1 MRAGP
6 RFLYLHGFASGPG
19 SAKGVALAQHYARR
33 GVDLV
38 RLDVRVPSLERLRI
52 SAMLEAVQRAIGSAA
67 DRAVLFGSSLGGLV
81 AAEVAARDPRVAAL
95 VLLAPA
101 FELVPRWQQR
111 LGEDGW
117 RRWRESGWLET
128 LDHTTGQPARVD
140 FGFITDAQRTV
151 NGADGPDV
159 RVPTLIL
166 HGRGDDV
173 VDLAVSRSFA
183 AGRRHVRL
191 IELADGHAL
200 VQSLPRIIEEAD
212 RFLAPFLGEPEMP
225 ARSVS

>member
-1 MRAGP
+1 MRLGP

-33 GVDLV
+33 GVQLE

-52 SAMLEAVQRAIGSAA
+52 SAMIETVRAAIGAEA
-67 DRAVLFGSSLGGLV
+67 ERVVLFGSSLGGLV
-81 AAEVAARDPRVAAL
+81 AAEVAAREPRVAAL

-101 FELVPRWQQR
+101 FELVPRWRQR

-117 RRWRESGWLET
+117 RRWQDSGWLET
-128 LDHTTGQPARVD
+128 LDHTTGQPTHVD
-140 FGFITDAQRTV
+140 FGFIADAQAQLA
-151 NGADGPDV
+151 GDGPDV

-166 HGRGDDV
+166 HGRGDDT
-173 VDLAVSRSFA
+173 VDVAVSHAFA

-191 IELADGHAL
+191 IEVADGHTL
-200 VQSLPRIIEEAD
+200 VASLPRIIDEAD
-212 RFLAPFLGEPEMP
+212 RFLGPFLGVEP
-225 ARSVS
+225 AR